1 MRKYLAAF
9 LALSTTTAIIAISP
23 TPVRAEDDSIRAS
36 QVPLTSPSGSRQYF
50 DALSRDGD

>member
-9 LALSTTTAIIAISP
+9 LALSTTTAIIAFSP